1 MIRALCL
8 ALGPCVASKMG
19 KLLAG
24 TKRRACGRADLGM
37 SEDSSAAQDSESSR
51 AHTGLALAA
60 SSDVESEHS
69 EGQDQEASDCGYG
82 LGGRLAAP
90 RPLPYSSL
98 AAAADGVNLSNV
110 EVTRQDALAIKR
122 LYPLKAGAQIVLPSR
137 VAFERDRAPVLKCR
151 YCSHLCQTQ
160 SAAH

>member
-1 MIRALCL
+1 
-8 ALGPCVASKMG
+8 
-19 KLLAG
+19 
-24 TKRRACGRADLGM
+24 M
-37 SEDSSAAQDSESSR
+37 SEDSSAAKDSESSG
-51 AHTGLALAA
+51 AHAGLALAA
-60 SSDVESEHS
+60 SNAASNDLGSEHS
-69 EGQDQEASDCGYG
+69 EGQDEDAGDSGYG
-82 LGGRLAAP
+82 LGHLAPP

-98 AAAADGVNLSNV
+98 ALEEDCFNLSHV
-110 EVTRQDALAIKR
+110 DVTRQDALAIKR